1 MKDRCKKL
9 IERVRTNFKK
19 KPLLNAGLIIAWILI
34 VVLTLLFN
42 RDSLGKL
49 SSGNEFY
56 DQYIELTKDVH
67 ITETVPIEEGADTVA
82 VKMATYARRNAGNI
96 HVLVKGMDSD
106 KVYAEK
112 DIRVGSIQDNA
123 FTRIPLNQEL
133 QQDDDEM
140 IVVELSSDSEEGRS
154 VGVYYSSFKVFE
166 DSKLTINEEVQ
177 EGDLTLRYLV
187 KNDEL
192 TLFYNIVITWVII
205 TFSLI
210 IFTVLLIKP
219 RYEVIFTMMTIAFGL
234 TFLLVITPMSPPD
247 ETVHYEYSF
256 QLSNYMM
263 GKDHMYFDEE
273 YQNYGDF
280 AGHFNVSAA
289 YMRFIR
295 KINRPLSLDNK
306 IIKMKFDIEESY
318 KTCFVPQAL
327 GITVAR
333 LLNWNMLRTFYLG
346 RLFNLIFYIFCVYI
360 AIKKTPVH
368 KLLLGIMATLP
379 IFIQQAAS
387 YSYDCFIN
395 GLTFVLIAFLLKWM
409 HQKETIDRK
418 EFIFVFICSVLI
430 APIKVVYGLFVFLY
444 WFVPAERYGS
454 KRNKVIGTLILTAP
468 PIFEITILLFPLIF
482 RIVRK
487 AFEKLTE
494 ARISSGTHLL
504 GKGRGA
510 YARFG
515 PIVPLKEGDDYYSF
529 AYATDHPIEMIVIFL
544 RTIRVYLKSWFY
556 GSIGRALSGNSLI
569 LPTSLVHGMLGLLI
583 MASLREEEKTEPIWF
598 KIVSIFLCVF
608 AGFMMCGG
616 MLVSWTEINQDI
628 IEDFGGP
635 VIQGIQ
641 GRYFSPLLPY
651 VFILIHN
658 NKIKLPKWIDDYA
671 ILAFVAIVFEVVVYV
686 LSYTFVN

>member
-1 MKDRCKKL
+1 MKDRFAKL
-9 IERVRTNFKK
+9 IERIKTNFNKNR
-19 KPLLNAGLIIAWILI
+19 LLNSGLIIAWILV
-34 VVLTLLFN
+34 VVLTLQFN
-42 RDSLGKL
+42 RDALGKL
-49 SSGNEFY
+49 SSGNEFFDSY
-56 DQYIELTKDVH
+56 VELTKDTLIQEKAPV
-67 ITETVPIEEGADTVA
+67 EEGADTVA
-82 VKMATYARRNAGNI
+82 VKMATYARRNAGTI
-96 HVLVKGMDSD
+96 HISVKGSDSGS
-106 KVYAEK
+106 VYAEK
-112 DIRVGSIQDNA
+112 DINVRNVDDNA
-123 FTRIPLNQEL
+123 FVRIPLSEEL
-133 QQDDDEM
+133 HRDKDKM
-140 IVVELSSDSEEGRS
+140 ILIELSSDGEEGKS
-154 VGVYYSSFKVFE
+154 VGVYYSSIKVFE
-166 DSKLTINEEVQ
+166 GSELAINGEVQ

-187 KNDEL
+187 KSEEL
-192 TLFYNIVITWVII
+192 TSFYHIVITWAVI

-210 IFTVLLIKP
+210 FFMVLLVKP
-219 RYEVIFTMMTIAFGL
+219 RYEVIFTLMAVAFGL
-234 TFLLVITPMSPPD
+234 TFILIITPMSPPD

-263 GKDHMYFDEE
+263 GKDHLYFDEE

-289 YMRFIR
+289 YVRFI
-295 KINRPLSLDNK
+295 KKFNRPLSLDNK
-306 IIKMKFDIEESY
+306 IVKMKFDIEESY
-318 KTCFVPQAL
+318 KTCFIPQAL

-346 RLFNLIFYIFCVYI
+346 RLFNLTFYVFCVYI

-368 KLLLGIMATLP
+368 KLLFGIMATLP

-395 GLTFVLIAFLLKWM
+395 GLAFVLIAFLLKWM
-409 HQKETIDRK
+409 HQEETIDRK
-418 EFIFVFICSVLI
+418 EFIFVFICSLLI

-454 KRNKVIGTLILTAP
+454 KRNKIIGTLILTTP
-468 PIFEITILLFPLIF
+468 PIFEVSVLLFPLIF

-494 ARISSGTHLL
+494 ARITTKVYMAGKPGLANAKYGPVIPLL
-504 GKGRGA
+504 
-510 YARFG
+510 
-515 PIVPLKEGDDYYSF
+515 EGDDYYSF
-529 AYATDHPIEMIVIFL
+529 SYATDHPIEMLEIFI
-544 RTIRVYLKSWFY
+544 RTVRVFLKPWFY

-569 LPTSLVHGMLGLLI
+569 LPTSIVHGLLGLLI
-583 MASLREEEKTEPIWF
+583 AASLREEDHQESIWF
-598 KIVSIFLCVF
+598 KIISFLLCVF

-651 VFILIHN
+651 VFILIN
-658 NKIKLPKWIDDYA
+658 NKKIKLPKWIDDYV
-671 ILAFVAIVFEVVVYV
+671 ILVFMAIVFEVVVYV